1 LHRQTNIESSLFG
14 GVVAAITQVMKPFEN
29 KNHTAFVMLNKTP
42 LYSSGGVCVNALRTE
57 MRMEARARKGRGEEL
72 AEGG

>member
-1 LHRQTNIESSLFG
+1 
-14 GVVAAITQVMKPFEN
+14 MKPFEN

-57 MRMEARARKGRGEEL
+57 MRREARARKGRGEEL